1 MKHKFEMKIGGTTS
15 GLPVCNGDVDSI
27 GTFARYDTIT
37 GLAILYPDISVN
49 ANEVALY
56 VADQLNNKLKVLDL
70 STLASTTVSTNVD
83 STGFFQLAGLTIY
96 QFNLYVGVPGAIL
109 KFSINPSTYELTNK
123 LVFSGIVGT
132 LGYTDGSYFTTS
144 YGFINYLTHDGAGN
158 LYIGDH
164 TSAPSGNNIDSI
176 RRLSAQNGNVT
187 TMAGKTGRNFL
198 IVFDSLIM
206 FARVCY

>member
-1 MKHKFEMKIGGTTS
+1 MANPCS
-15 GLPVCNGDVDSI
+15 GDKSGI

-37 GLAILYPDISVN
+37 GLAILYPDVLVN
-49 ANEVALY
+49 DNEVAIY
-56 VADQLNNKLKVLDL
+56 VADRLNNKLKVLDL

-83 STGFFQLAGLTIY
+83 STGSFQLAGLTIY
-96 QFNLYVGVPGAIL
+96 QFDLYVGVPGAIL

-132 LGYTDGSYFTTS
+132 LGYTDGSYETTS

-164 TSAPSGNNIDSI
+164 TYGDIGAIDSI

-198 IVFDSLIM
+198 THFLI
-206 FARVCY
+206 RL